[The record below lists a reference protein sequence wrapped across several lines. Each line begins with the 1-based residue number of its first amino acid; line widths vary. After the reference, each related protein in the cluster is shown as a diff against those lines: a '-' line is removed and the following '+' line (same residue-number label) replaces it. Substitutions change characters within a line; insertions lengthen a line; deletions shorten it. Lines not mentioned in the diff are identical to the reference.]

1 MNSIKKTFGSLFLV
15 AVMVISI
22 FCGGFSQTVLAETIT
37 ITTKFTMKNAEIYR
51 VITKDKGGGVY
62 EVIEKG
68 PMESGVPIQ
77 IRYDSS
83 ESIIV
88 SYFAKP
94 DPGYLITGTGASGE
108 GNMSLVS
115 ELHDP
120 EKKKKRTEGKV
131 PEDVLAELEQNGY
144 IIAWGY
150 TKSSGNRSDITS
162 SVVGYRPTVNST
174 ITNTSGDIEPG
185 KPITMEVIIRPA
197 SAFQGTNDNREY
209 ETRIPEGGATVT
221 IDDKKVIP
229 VTDINRE
236 NKNLYKGTI
245 TFELGDD
252 DASVNTHTAVVNASV
267 DYKMQ
272 LAMNTGNY
280 KSDVPV
286 TTTTTVDAK
295 PATVSFN
302 LISGP
307 SRKLIY
313 DLNYPGAETIEPE
326 YHNSGTSV
334 TVRSDNYVRPGYE
347 FGGWDTLDSQG
358 NAVNRKPSE
367 TFHMPDRVTGTKLT
381 ARWRPYLTVDCD
393 NGSAVY
399 TNAYEI
405 GSIATPVRPVKQDYY
420 FSGWRDENGRE
431 YGVNEDIIMPDR
443 PLSIKAGWYNTIAG
457 VPQFMR
463 PALTNDKPKTG
474 DVVDKNTE
482 DKTEKNVDKKTENKT
497 ENKTDKKA
505 VDKTADK
512 KTENK
517 TDKKDA
523 DKTADKKTENKTD
536 KKAADKKTENKTNKT
551 TENKTDK
558 TTDNKTENKADKKTE
573 NKTDKKTENKTDKKT
588 ADKKAEN
595 KTDKKTVSGKKEQQE
610 AKSGKNTD
618 KKPSEGRDEKK
629 NTPKN
634 QEKNKPDVTKQETAE
649 EGTQAD
655 DLDSKAEDEIS
666 DAESE
671 KDTDGNTEDKISDDT
686 EDKETTEDEVSKED
700 GKEKK
705 TAENDKKKNTP
716 ENEKTKKSTPDTT
729 AVKGDK
735 SGSSSGNNKLDSSSG
750 SNKSDSSSGNGNQ
763 AASSGKNN
771 SQASQPARTSASVTA
786 AGRGGTGI
794 IDPKTGLPRDF
805 VNGAGSRSETNK
817 THAFGVGQD
826 QGFEILLYDE
836 QGIPLYGNKAGI
848 LIYRGKVL
856 KNSNILK
863 NGKILKKGK
872 LLVDG
877 KLFTIASKTLPV
889 TGGRVNVEFWLGLSI
904 LSALGV
910 YKLFETKRKKV
921 K

>member
-558 TTDNKTENKADKKTE
+558 TTDNKTENKTDKTTDNKTENKADKKTE

-671 KDTDGNTEDKISDDT
+671 KDTDGNTEDKIS
-686 EDKETTEDEVSKED
+686 VM
-700 GKEKK
+700 
-705 TAENDKKKNTP
+705 
-716 ENEKTKKSTPDTT
+716 
-729 AVKGDK
+729 
-735 SGSSSGNNKLDSSSG
+735 
-750 SNKSDSSSGNGNQ
+750 
-763 AASSGKNN
+763 
-771 SQASQPARTSASVTA
+771 
-786 AGRGGTGI
+786 
-794 IDPKTGLPRDF
+794 
-805 VNGAGSRSETNK
+805 
-817 THAFGVGQD
+817 
-826 QGFEILLYDE
+826 
-836 QGIPLYGNKAGI
+836 
-848 LIYRGKVL
+848 L
-856 KNSNILK
+856 K
-863 NGKILKKGK
+863 
-872 LLVDG
+872 D
-877 KLFTIASKTLPV
+877 
-889 TGGRVNVEFWLGLSI
+889 
-904 LSALGV
+904 
-910 YKLFETKRKKV
+910 
-921 K
+921 